1 MYVVVSLQIAIS
13 KVFYLIHSWGSLEV
27 QLKTS
32 KASQSETPK
41 VNPNNQGY
49 IL

>member
-13 KVFYLIHSWGSLEV
+13 KFFYLIHSKGSLEV
-27 QLKTS
+27 QLKKN

-41 VNPNNQGY
+41 VNHNNQGY